1 MQNLHL
7 LQLMCQSAINVQCYS
22 PHSPG
27 ECDLTPR
34 KLIRVTM
41 ETIPICRLLL
51 PPKVLAAMSPIY
63 ILLFLLVVTMTWG
76 ENTASVKFCGSDYYT
91 SPYGIVEFFDD
102 FIIQRKKIYVL
113 LSNTSWNIF
122 HMLVILYC
130 PLLIFVLILEIIT
143 GILACNLFIF
153 FYFDTLNRN
162 KEKKGQYHCKLST

>member
-7 LQLMCQSAINVQCYS
+7 PQLMCQSAINVQCYS

-41 ETIPICRLLL
+41 VTIPICRLLL
-51 PPKVLAAMSPIY
+51 PPKVLAAISPIY

-76 ENTASVKFCGSDYYT
+76 ENTASVKFSGDIRIIPVRTVQWS
-91 SPYGIVEFFDD
+91 FFDD
-102 FIIQRKKIYVL
+102 FIIQRRKIYVL
-113 LSNTSWNIF
+113 SNTSRNIF

-143 GILACNLFIF
+143 GILACNHFLI
-153 FYFDTLNRN
+153 L
-162 KEKKGQYHCKLST
+162 